1 MERNGRLRVYSS
13 TVVREIRPN
22 VVILQKGS
30 DTIEAPADSVL
41 LLTGYVQDPDLFEQA
56 GVALTGPGRK
66 PLINEMTMETNVPGV
81 YVAGTAV
88 AGTQSFGVK
97 EFIETSHVHVDRIVA
112 AITGA
117 AAPEREA
124 FEMPET

>member
-1 MERNGRLRVYSS
+1 V
-13 TVVREIRPN
+13 T
-22 VVILQKGS
+22 
-30 DTIEAPADSVL
+30 
-41 LLTGYVQDPDLFEQA
+41 
-56 GVALTGPGRK
+56 LTGPGRK
-66 PLINEMTMETNVPGV
+66 PFVNEATMETNVAGI

-117 AAPEREA
+117 AAPEREVY
-124 FEMPET
+124 EMPET